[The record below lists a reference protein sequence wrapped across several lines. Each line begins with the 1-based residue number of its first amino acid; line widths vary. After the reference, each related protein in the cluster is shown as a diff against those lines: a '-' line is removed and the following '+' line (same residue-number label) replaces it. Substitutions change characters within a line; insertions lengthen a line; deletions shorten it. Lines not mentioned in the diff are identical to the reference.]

1 MDKFRF
7 ELNSA
12 GVKDLL
18 KSDDMQSALSGYAS
32 RVQAIAGSD
41 YSTSVHVG
49 KNRSNVSVYARTK
62 KAKKDNLKNNTL
74 LKALGS
80 VKG

>member
-1 MDKFRF
+1 MDKFVF
-7 ELNSA
+7 KLNSN

-18 KSDDMQSALSGYAS
+18 KSDDMQSTLSEYAS
-32 RVQAIAGSD
+32 RVQSIAGSD

-62 KAKKDNLKNNTL
+62 KAKKET
-74 LKALGS
+74 
-80 VKG
+80 